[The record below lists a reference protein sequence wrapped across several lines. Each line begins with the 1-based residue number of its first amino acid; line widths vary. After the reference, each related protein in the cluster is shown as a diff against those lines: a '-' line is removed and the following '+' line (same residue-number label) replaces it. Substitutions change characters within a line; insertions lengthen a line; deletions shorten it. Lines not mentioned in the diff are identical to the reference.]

1 MCSRLM
7 IMRNI
12 PVIDVPEHIKI
23 FEVSHTYV
31 YVYVL
36 TIHN

>member
-1 MCSRLM
+1 M

-12 PVIDVPEHIKI
+12 PNIDVPEQMKT

-31 YVYVL
+31 YVYVS
-36 TIHN
+36 TIWSQWTT